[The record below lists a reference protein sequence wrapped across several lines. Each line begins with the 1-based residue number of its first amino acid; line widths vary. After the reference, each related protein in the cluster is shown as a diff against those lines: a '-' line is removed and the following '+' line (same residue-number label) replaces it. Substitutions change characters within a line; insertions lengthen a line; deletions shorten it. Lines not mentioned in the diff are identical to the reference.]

1 MQEQRFNGKFS
12 ILNGNLFTN
21 LCRINGN
28 KSKGKESNDVEL
40 KEEMCL
46 KNRDNKN
53 REMEEIG
60 SNIISYDNSE
70 KMKKNFNSQLIYSYY
85 NNFAAN
91 KYIEY
96 EPDQKNMKNMYT
108 YRQNRN
114 DNEYNKNKSFGSTES
129 NNNCSMKFNNN
140 IINKTSNYKH
150 LGNNNENETLFFK
163 EDNVICNEF
172 KKLKHDILELQIM
185 NVNLQK
191 QILTN
196 HVINNSNTIPQHI
209 IINNKTEVASNT
221 LSQLQNNNNNNNN
234 KKKNGLIYFLLK
246 KILSSKINQM
256 LIVSSFFISIYIA
269 HKHWQRA
276 LKIAELQSKVN
287 SNFILKS
294 VKTIEE
300 MVGIRSR

>member
-1 MQEQRFNGKFS
+1 MQEQFFKGKFS
-12 ILNGNLFTN
+12 ILNGGLFSN
-21 LCRINGN
+21 LCRINTNQPKGN
-28 KSKGKESNDVEL
+28 DSEREPL
-40 KEEMCL
+40 KDERCL
-46 KNRDNKN
+46 KNR
-53 REMEEIG
+53 EIDEHAA
-60 SNIISYDNSE
+60 NITNYDNSE

-91 KYIEY
+91 KLIEY
-96 EPDQKNMKNMYT
+96 EPEKKNTNNMYT
-108 YRQNRN
+108 HEKKRN
-114 DNEYNKNKSFGSTES
+114 NNEYNKNKKLCNTERNS
-129 NNNCSMKFNNN
+129 NCRTQFNNN
-140 IINKTSNYKH
+140 NNRINKSSNYEH
-150 LGNNNENETLFFK
+150 FENSNENETLYFK
-163 EDNVICNEF
+163 EDNTIYNEF
-172 KKLKHDILELQIM
+172 KKLKNDILALQIM

-191 QILTN
+191 QVLAS

-221 LSQLQNNNNNNNN
+221 LNQVQNSNNNNN
-234 KKKNGLIYFLLK
+234 KKNGLIYMLLK

-300 MVGIRSR
+300 LVGIRGR

>member
-1 MQEQRFNGKFS
+1 MQDQFFKGKFS
-12 ILNGNLFTN
+12 ILNGGLFSN
-21 LCRINGN
+21 LCRINPSQ
-28 KSKGKESNDVEL
+28 SKGNDSEGGPL
-40 KEEMCL
+40 KDERCL
-46 KNRDNKN
+46 KNR
-53 REMEEIG
+53 EIDEHAA
-60 SNIISYDNSE
+60 NITSYDNSE

-91 KYIEY
+91 KLIEY
-96 EPDQKNMKNMYT
+96 EPEKKNTNSMYT
-108 YRQNRN
+108 YEKNRN
-114 DNEYNKNKSFGSTES
+114 NNEYNKNKKLCNTERNS
-129 NNNCSMKFNNN
+129 NCRTQFNNN
-140 IINKTSNYKH
+140 NNRINKSSNYEH
-150 LGNNNENETLFFK
+150 FENSNENETLYFK
-163 EDNVICNEF
+163 EDNTIYNEF
-172 KKLKHDILELQIM
+172 KKLKNDILALQIM

-191 QILTN
+191 QVLAS
-196 HVINNSNTIPQHI
+196 HVINNSNAIPQHI

-221 LSQLQNNNNNNNN
+221 LNQVQNSNNNNN
-234 KKKNGLIYFLLK
+234 KKNGLIYMLLK

-300 MVGIRSR
+300 LVGIRGR